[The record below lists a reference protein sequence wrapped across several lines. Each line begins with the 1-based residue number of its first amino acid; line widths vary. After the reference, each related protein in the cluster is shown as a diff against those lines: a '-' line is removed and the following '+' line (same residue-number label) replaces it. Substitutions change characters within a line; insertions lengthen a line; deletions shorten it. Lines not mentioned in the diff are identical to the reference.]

1 MKQVLEAVA
10 DTMLPGGLGF
20 PLATKTEAVDWLLEQ
35 PRFLPSLEALA
46 GELPAGFKDA
56 GSPER
61 VDMLKTVEARAP
73 DIFDAATVAIY
84 SAYYTRP
91 EVLAAI
97 ETARGYKAGPPQPGG
112 YALPAFDPSIL
123 AVPGSR
129 GRLWRDPEEEG
140 AA

>member
-1 MKQVLEAVA
+1 MKQIIEAVA
-10 DTMLPGGLGF
+10 DVMLPGGSGF
-20 PLATKTEAVDWLLEQ
+20 PRAAETGAVHWLMGQ
-35 PRFLPSLEALA
+35 SRFLPSLEALA
-46 GELPAGFKDA
+46 SELPAGFED
-56 GSPER
+56 GVSER
-61 VDMLKTVEARAP
+61 TKTLKTVEMEAP

-97 ETARGYKAGPPQPGG
+97 ATARGYKAGPPQPGG

-123 AVPGSR
+123 DVPSSR
-129 GRLWRDPEEEG
+129 GRQWRDPEQEG